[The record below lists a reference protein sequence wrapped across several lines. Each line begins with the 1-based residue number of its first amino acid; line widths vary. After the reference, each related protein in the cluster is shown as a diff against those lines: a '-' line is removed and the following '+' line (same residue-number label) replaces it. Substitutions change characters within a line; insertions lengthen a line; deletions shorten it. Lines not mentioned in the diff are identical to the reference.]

1 MPLPAIDLETP
12 VPREPLVD
20 PLDRRGHWP
29 RNLNL
34 DEPIVDQLKSW
45 LREEIWQA
53 NIEREDI
60 VADWQRW
67 QLQYWA
73 TPEVG
78 VKNFPFRR
86 AANIVVPLTAI
97 AVEAVHARLMN
108 TIFAVEPFWSIRPRA
123 KEWIDHARPTEE
135 FLQSQVEDEN
145 TLDTYT
151 FCNDALLELVKLGTC
166 IGKSGYERNIK
177 KTIKD
182 TPDGMTEPVYAEVNN
197 GATLEYVPVANLIM
211 RMAEKDP
218 QEARWV
224 AEQHEF
230 TWGQLKKFSQSG
242 RMITKS
248 VEEMRD
254 FRGETLRVAQSGD
267 AEEYHELVDQLQHTE
282 PVWHEK
288 FTIYEVWLSFD
299 VDGDGEDEEIVI
311 DFHYE
316 SKTILSIRNNWY
328 SDLHRPYRLTQYV
341 KVEGRPYG
349 IGIGKQNE
357 QFQIAITTVHRQRL
371 DNATLANMRMMAV
384 KKQSGIS
391 PDEPIF
397 PGKMW
402 FVDDPQRDIQVV
414 QLSEVYTSAFNNE
427 QALLS
432 YSERRTGVNEVL
444 LGLPQTGTP
453 GTATGD
459 LARIAEGNK
468 RFDLVLK
475 NIRRWAGLLGRD
487 VISNYQQFGDQQ
499 RHWLVLGNKGVW
511 VEQVLNFPAQLV
523 SQGAIVELTATSSV
537 VNRQVEQQ
545 QWMGL
550 FQLINSY
557 YDRVIA
563 LAQLLQDPQILLEAA
578 IRATKAADE
587 AMKRLLQT
595 FTVPEVDELL
605 LLSDDERRSLGN
617 GAGGDGVGAPGGTA
631 GVPDEALRGTSPELL
646 VGDTVRRL
654 ASLGG
659 SVEGAGSRSSGVTNV
674 GRLAARGVR
683 S

>member
-12 VPREPLVD
+12 IPREPLLN
-20 PLDRRGHWP
+20 PLDPRGRWP

-34 DEPIVDQLKSW
+34 DSDIGDQLKSW
-45 LREEIWQA
+45 LKDEIWEA
-53 NIEREDI
+53 NSERADI
-60 VADWQRW
+60 LLDWERW

-73 TPEVG
+73 TPEFG
-78 VKNFPFRR
+78 VKNFPFQR
-86 AANIVVPLTAI
+86 AAKVVIPLTAI

-108 TIFAVEPFWSIRPRA
+108 TVFAVEPFWSIRPRT
-123 KEWIDHARPTEE
+123 KIWIEHARPVEE
-135 FLQSQVEDEN
+135 FLQAEVEDEN
-145 TLDTYT
+145 TLDAYT
-151 FCNDALLELVKLGTC
+151 FCNDALLELTKLGTC
-166 IGKSGYERNIK
+166 VGKSGYEKNIK

-182 TPDGMTEPVYAEVNN
+182 TPDGLSEPRYVEVNN
-197 GATLEYVPVANLIM
+197 GATLEYVPVANFLM

-218 QEARWV
+218 QEARWCG
-224 AEQHEF
+224 EQHEF
-230 TWGQLKKFSQSG
+230 TWGQLKKFAQNG
-242 RMITKS
+242 RMLPKA
-248 VEEMRD
+248 VESLKD
-254 FRGETLRVAQSGD
+254 YANETMQSISAGD
-267 AEEYHELVDQLQHTE
+267 AEDYHKVLDEVQHTE
-282 PVWHEK
+282 PLWHEK
-288 FTIYEVWLSFD
+288 FKVYEIWVSFD
-299 VDGDGEDEEIVI
+299 IDKDGEDEEIVV

-316 SKTILSIRNNWY
+316 SETVLSIRNNWY
-328 SDLHRPYRLTQYV
+328 EDLHRPYRLTQYV

-357 QFQIAITTVHRQRL
+357 QFQIAVTTVHRQRL

-402 FVDDPQRDIQVV
+402 FVDDPQKDFQVI

-427 QALLS
+427 ASLLS

-444 LGLPQTGTP
+444 LGIPQTGTP

-475 NIRRWAGLLGRD
+475 NIRRWLGQLGKD
-487 VISNYQQFGDQQ
+487 VIANYQQFGAQQ
-499 RHWLVLGNKGVW
+499 RHWLVLGDDGIW

-523 SQGAIVELTATSSV
+523 SKGAIVELTATSSV

-545 QWMGL
+545 QWMSL
-550 FQLINSY
+550 FQLINAY

-563 LAQLLQDPQILLEAA
+563 LAQLLQDPQILLQAA
-578 IRATKAADE
+578 IRATRAADE

-595 FTVPEVDELL
+595 FNVPELDELL
-605 LLSDDERRSLGN
+605 LLTDDERRALSNDAAGN
-617 GAGGDGVGAPGGTA
+617 GMGEAGGVT
-631 GVPDEALRGTSPELL
+631 GVPNEALRRAGQQPIS
-646 VGDTVRRL
+646 GDTIRRL
-654 ASLGG
+654 ASMGG
-659 SVEGAGSRSSGVTNV
+659 GIEGAGGRGPGVDNL

-683 S
+683 P